1 MPFESQAQIL
11 GSVRI
16 LSISGDVD
24 DRSTRE
30 FQTLLMKSSTD
41 AEHSMLLDLGALG
54 WMNSLCLR
62 ALVTLNRRLIAE
74 GRRLAVC
81 GLGDRMEKALEVAG
95 LKHLLPIFATRSEAG
110 EWLAARD
117 RVDGVCRL
125 AGEILDPEDEETS
138 RQRAGRQ
145 RFDFGTQRVAAVAA
159 ELLQEAQSAPRG
171 TAPSADEAGSGGED
185 D

>member
-24 DRSTRE
+24 ERSTRD
-30 FQTLLMKSSTD
+30 FQTLLMKTSTED
-41 AEHSMLLDLGALG
+41 DHSMLLDLGALG

-62 ALVTLNRRLIAE
+62 ALVTLNRRLNAE

-95 LKHLLPIFATRSEAG
+95 LKHMLPIFPTRSEAG
-110 EWLAARD
+110 DWLAARD
-117 RVDGVCRL
+117 RVDGVCKL
-125 AGEILDPEDEETS
+125 AGEILDAGNRESPH
-138 RQRAGRQ
+138 RKARA

-159 ELLQEAQSAPRG
+159 EILQEAGKTPHGAVTPDKEPAG
-171 TAPSADEAGSGGED
+171 DED
-185 D
+185 